1 MVFTCPRCRYETAY
15 KCNLK
20 KHLSR
25 KKQCKTSMDSPIN
38 ENYDTR
44 IKSLEDRIQYLEIK
58 LNFSGNLVVN
68 SDKMTNNLNPYTKE
82 NTDHIT
88 KEYVQKLV
96 KRGVH
101 GSITKLVSAIHFDDK
116 HPDILKNKKHPEV
129 SFFSVKNSRVFSVD
143 PLEAS
148 RAGPP

>member
-116 HPDILKNKKHPEV
+116 HPEN
-129 SFFSVKNSRVFSVD
+129 
-143 PLEAS
+143 
-148 RAGPP
+148 